1 MSDAPLSA
9 RLGALQT
16 RVQNSIPPRWIE
28 VGRQH
33 PVLWMVVAPVVVA
46 VLFISVL
53 KAFEPEPRPST
64 AAVSPA
70 ASAQAASPATSAA
83 EAPQPAPVAEES
95 KSAALAGL
103 EGKAPESLSVDELL
117 LVSSGQA
124 QKKRDD
130 AKALSR
136 KLQDQADLVSDQTVQ
151 AQLLRFAA
159 DPDTAADALGAM
171 ARAKAPVGPDLL
183 YEVWS
188 NKALPATTTELARSL
203 LSSREV
209 RPGASAALAVAITL
223 RGSASCEAIDAVLPQ
238 AASDGDRRSLWLL
251 AKLNSR
257 RGCGE
262 KKNQDCY
269 ACLRA
274 HTKQVLAA
282 GEAVKKRAAPSYP
295 R

>member
-1 MSDAPLSA
+1 
-9 RLGALQT
+9 
-16 RVQNSIPPRWIE
+16 
-28 VGRQH
+28 
-33 PVLWMVVAPVVVA
+33 MVVAPVVVA
-46 VLFISVL
+46 VLFISLIV
-53 KAFEPEPRPST
+53 AFEPEPRPSP
-64 AAVSPA
+64 AAASPA
-70 ASAQAASPATSAA
+70 ASSRAAVPASAVA
-83 EAPQPAPVAEES
+83 EAPQPAPALEES
-95 KSAALAGL
+95 KSAALADL
-103 EGKAPESLSVDELL
+103 EGKGPESLSVDELL
-117 LVSSGQA
+117 LVNSGQA

-136 KLQDQADLVSDQTVQ
+136 KLQEQAELVNDATVQ

-171 ARAKAPVGPDLL
+171 ARAKAPIGPDLL

-188 NKALPATTTELARSL
+188 NRALPTTTTELARSL
-203 LSSREV
+203 LTSRDV

-223 RGSASCEAIDAVLPQ
+223 RGAESCEAVDAVLPQ
-238 AASDGDRRSLWLL
+238 ASSDGDRRSLWLL

-269 ACLRA
+269 ACLRR
-274 HTKQVLAA
+274 HNKLVVAA